1 MPNKSELYMSSDAMK
16 LQEDAIYNSYKAA
29 TRKLLIENNAEDLL
43 PMLGL
48 EEETNVSNNN
58 TQGSV

>member
-1 MPNKSELYMSSDAMK
+1 MPNKSELYMSNKAMK

>member
-1 MPNKSELYMSSDAMK
+1 MPKKSELYKSSQDMK

-48 EEETNVSNNN
+48 EEETNEHDPS
-58 TQGSV
+58 

>member
-16 LQEDAIYNSYKAA
+16 LQEDAIYESYKAA
-29 TRKLLIENNAEDLL
+29 TRKLLIEHNAEDLL

-48 EEETNVSNNN
+48 EEETNEHNP
-58 TQGSV
+58 G